1 MIISYKW
8 LQTYFDG
15 ELPPPEKIVEV
26 LTFGIFEVEGVEK
39 KEDDTIL
46 DIKVLPDRAHD
57 CLSHRGIAR
66 VLSALL
72 DIPLRA
78 EQSRSL
84 PEERPTTLAVD
95 VTDHLACRRYVGRV
109 LRGITVGPSPDW
121 LRERLE
127 AIGQRSINN
136 IVDATNYVMFDIGQP
151 LHAFDKDKIAG
162 EGIVVRA
169 ALASERITT
178 LDGKDVALPQGTLV
192 ISDGDAPA
200 GVPLAIAGVKGGK
213 SAQVD
218 EQTSCIIL
226 EAANFDPVAVRK
238 TSRGLNIL
246 TDSSKRFENELTPE
260 IAREA
265 MDRVTALI
273 VEIAGNGNTVIE
285 EIVDVYAKQL
295 KEHTITLGA
304 LDVNRLL
311 GTDMSD
317 TDMEAFFNRLR
328 FAYTKESD
336 PAVFTIAVPVMRL
349 DMREKV
355 DVVEDI
361 AHLFGYANI
370 PTNIPKDAKAQV
382 SKKFYYA
389 SFIRNTLVEAG
400 FSEIYSYTFAQ
411 SGEIELANP
420 PAPDKEF
427 LRINLSDEIKTSLAH
442 NIRNAELLGL
452 DEVKIFEIG
461 NVFSS
466 AWEHTSLA
474 IGVEMSAA
482 GKKKATILENAMRD
496 ILDLLS
502 QKLGVELDGAV
513 GNVWET
519 DLDLLVKELPEPP
532 DTYATVLSKESHATA
547 VYKKISPYPFI
558 TRDIAVW
565 VPKEVSSLEI
575 EKMISGQ
582 SGELLARDPR
592 LFDTFEKEGRTS
604 YAFRLVFQSYDR
616 TLTDEEANA
625 VMNKITAIFN
635 QKDFQVR

>member
-1 MIISYKW
+1 M
-8 LQTYFDG
+8 
-15 ELPPPEKIVEV
+15 
-26 LTFGIFEVEGVEK
+26 
-39 KEDDTIL
+39 
-46 DIKVLPDRAHD
+46 
-57 CLSHRGIAR
+57 
-66 VLSALL
+66 LSALL

-169 ALASERITT
+169 ALASERIIT

-382 SKKFYYA
+382 SKN
-389 SFIRNTLVEAG
+389 S
-400 FSEIYSYTFAQ
+400 
-411 SGEIELANP
+411 
-420 PAPDKEF
+420 
-427 LRINLSDEIKTSLAH
+427 
-442 NIRNAELLGL
+442 
-452 DEVKIFEIG
+452 
-461 NVFSS
+461 
-466 AWEHTSLA
+466 
-474 IGVEMSAA
+474 
-482 GKKKATILENAMRD
+482 
-496 ILDLLS
+496 
-502 QKLGVELDGAV
+502 
-513 GNVWET
+513 
-519 DLDLLVKELPEPP
+519 
-532 DTYATVLSKESHATA
+532 
-547 VYKKISPYPFI
+547 I
-558 TRDIAVW
+558 TRLLYGTR
-565 VPKEVSSLEI
+565 SL
-575 EKMISGQ
+575 KQ
-582 SGELLARDPR
+582 
-592 LFDTFEKEGRTS
+592 
-604 YAFRLVFQSYDR
+604 AF
-616 TLTDEEANA
+616 
-625 VMNKITAIFN
+625 
-635 QKDFQVR
+635 QKYIVIHLRSPER